1 MKRQV
6 ISEAIGNIDGKYIV
20 EATEFKAESKM
31 IRHNTWKKITA
42 VAACFILV
50 SVLGA
55 ALFQSGLFDDDGKI
69 ETPDGNVIEFHET
82 FQYPVLIR
90 EQLWRFLPKLTDD
103 ELKLLFNDLPVS
115 AYGNSSVILGELYDT
130 HFEIYHS
137 NTMFQY
143 VFDEEAAV
151 DINGVSVTAKCYRFV
166 DAQNQ
171 KKIIYYAAFELG
183 GKYYYLGECVSANNI
198 AMKKARKNV
207 ANAIEALINNG
218 EIDFSEVKR

>member
-6 ISEAIGNIDGKYIV
+6 ISEAIGNIDGKYVI
-20 EATEFKAESKM
+20 EATDYKPKAK
-31 IRHNTWKKITA
+31 ILLYNKWKKIIT
-42 VAACFILV
+42 VAACFILIIV
-50 SVLGA
+50 SGV

-69 ETPDGNVIEFHET
+69 ETPNGNVIEFHET
-82 FQYPVLIR
+82 FEYPVLIH
-90 EQLWRFLPKLTDD
+90 EEVWRCLPKLTDD

-115 AYGNSSVILGELYDT
+115 AYGNSLVILGELYDT
-130 HFEIYHS
+130 HFKIYQS

-151 DINGVSVTAKCYRFV
+151 DVNGVSVTAKCYRFV
-166 DAQNQ
+166 DAQNH

-183 GKYYYLGECVSANNI
+183 GKYYYLDECVSANNI

-218 EIDFSEVKR
+218 EIDFSKV